1 MKKNLIIALMA
12 SLALCGCGKK
22 TVVDT
27 HDMAMA
33 VADRGLGIIDLGSY
47 SGTCLY
53 SGMADVMMASGLKED
68 EEKLLS
74 YIDRLLS
81 GDIPIPSWS
90 NFICYNIG
98 GQTTSFLAYKGW
110 EKYKDIVAATA
121 ADMWE
126 NQYRTT
132 DNLMTG
138 NRTQARFKD
147 GAWIDCAF
155 AVSTFYLYAG
165 LSTGNRDYVDY
176 AAYYTLKMHEIF
188 FDASSGMV
196 FQARACG
203 KLEEGEISQDNWA
216 RGEGWLS
223 MALVALLRDY
233 PADGQYR
240 AQIEEVAKQH
250 YTSALKYQDKNGMW
264 HQELTNPDSYVETSG
279 SALLIAGIGQAIESG
294 ILPQGKMK
302 AFKKGLRGLM
312 AYVDADGSVGHT
324 CTGTLAPG
332 YARKVDYEIRHY
344 YYNEVH
350 GFGPV
355 VLALGQALRL
365 GVDKFEIKGHPG
377 SKNDLDRP
385 RAYVKYADTRKGD
398 IAWEN
403 AYSAYRVYSLDV
415 PEKSQ
420 ALSGV
425 DMWPKDVDYSIIDKW
440 YANEAA
446 GKSYHIDHGEGC
458 DFYAMGAGRGIGG
471 TGVWADGKL
480 WTSRNYASYEILE
493 NNPEHAAFKLGY
505 EPYQAGEVTISES
518 KLIEV
523 VPFSFCYKVTATLT
537 SSDGSDIIY
546 AAGLTNFGKA
556 EVCRDAEKAMLFL
569 DEHLQV
575 SDSTVLKNG
584 TFEYE
589 TDPEISSLLFVDP
602 AVLEG
607 FETYGKD
614 ELVLM
619 RVPSGASVTFYAG
632 AVWGQQRVWGHS
644 AANGDYLVKKRL
656 GGMSWENCNEIY
668 K

>member
-1 MKKNLIIALMA
+1 MKKNLIIALTA
-12 SLALCGCGKK
+12 ALALCSCGQK
-22 TVVDT
+22 TLVNT
-27 HDMAMA
+27 HDIATK
-33 VADRGLGIIDLGSY
+33 VADKGLSIIDLGSY

-53 SGMADVMMASGLKED
+53 SGMADVMMASGQKAD

-81 GDIPIPSWS
+81 GDIAIPSWS

-110 EKYKDIVAATA
+110 EKYKEIVAATA

-138 NRTQARFKD
+138 NRTPARLKD

-165 LSTGNRDYVDY
+165 LSTGNQDYIDY

-188 FDASSGMV
+188 FDKSSGMV

-203 KLEEGEISQDNWA
+203 KLGEGEISQDNWS

-240 AQIEEVAKQH
+240 AQIEKVAKQH
-250 YTSALKYQDKNGMW
+250 YTSALKYQDKDGMW
-264 HQELTNPDSYVETSG
+264 HQELTNPDSFVETSG

-294 ILPQGKMK
+294 ILPKGKK
-302 AFKKGLRGLM
+302 AAFMKGLRGLM
-312 AYVDADGSVGHT
+312 AYVDPDGSVGHT
-324 CTGTLAPG
+324 CMGTLAPG
-332 YARKVDYEIRHY
+332 YGRKIDYEIRHFY
-344 YYNEVH
+344 YDEVH

-365 GVDKFEIKGHPG
+365 GVDEFTIKGRLG
-377 SKNDLDRP
+377 SRNDIDRP
-385 RAYVKYADTRKGD
+385 RAYVKYADTRMGD

-403 AYSAYRVYSLDV
+403 AYSAYRVYSLQV
-415 PEKSQ
+415 AEKNR

-425 DMWPKDVDYSIIDKW
+425 DMWPKSVDYSIIDKW

-446 GKSYHIDHGEGC
+446 GKSYHIDYGEGC

-471 TGVWADGKL
+471 TGVWTDGAL
-480 WTSRNYASYEILE
+480 WTSRNYSSYEILE
-493 NNPEHAAFKLGY
+493 NNPGHAAFRLDY
-505 EPYQAGEVTISES
+505 EPYQAGGASITES

-523 VPFSFCYKVTATLT
+523 KPGYLCYKVTATLS

-546 AAGLTNFGKA
+546 AAGLSNFGQA
-556 EVCRDAEKAMLFL
+556 SILQDAEKGMLFL
-569 DEHLQV
+569 NEHLQV
-575 SDSTVLKNG
+575 KDSTVLRNG
-584 TFEYE
+584 FFEYE
-589 TDPEISSLLFVDP
+589 TDPEISSLLFADP
-602 AVLEG
+602 SKLEG
-607 FETYGKD
+607 FETYNND

-619 RVPSGASVTFYAG
+619 RVPSGTSVSFYAG

-644 AANGDYLVKKRL
+644 AANGDYLIKKRL
-656 GGMSWENCNEIY
+656 DKMSWQHYNEVF
-668 K
+668 